1 MERRPYFL
9 LGDALATF
17 FAGAAIATVAGMS
30 TPASWGLLPGM
41 LVGMAI
47 GMILAVP
54 IAFLFVPFF
63 GAIEVMMPVMLTGM
77 LAGMAGGMQSAG
89 TGPSGMRLVFLGA
102 AIGFGSLLFTYALNA
117 AIGGEDRRWIS

>member
-9 LGDALATF
+9 LGDTSATV
-17 FAGAAIATVAGMS
+17 FAGAAIAIVADLS
-30 TPASWGLLPGM
+30 VPASWGMLPGM

-47 GMILAVP
+47 GMVLSVP
-54 IAFLFVPFF
+54 IALLFVPFF
-63 GAIEVMMPVMLTGM
+63 GAMEVMMPVMVTGM
-77 LAGMAGGMQSAG
+77 LAGMAGGMQSVTAE
-89 TGPSGMRLVFLGA
+89 PFGMRIALIGA

>member
-9 LGDALATF
+9 LGDALATL
-17 FAGAAIATVAGMS
+17 FAGAAIATLAGLS
-30 TPASWGLLPGM
+30 TPASWGVLPGM

-63 GAIEVMMPVMLTGM
+63 GAMEVMMPVMLTGM
-77 LAGMAGGMQSAG
+77 LAGMAGGMG
-89 TGPSGMRLVFLGA
+89 PTGASGMQLVLLGA
-102 AIGFGSLLFTYALNA
+102 AIGFGSLLFTYALNV